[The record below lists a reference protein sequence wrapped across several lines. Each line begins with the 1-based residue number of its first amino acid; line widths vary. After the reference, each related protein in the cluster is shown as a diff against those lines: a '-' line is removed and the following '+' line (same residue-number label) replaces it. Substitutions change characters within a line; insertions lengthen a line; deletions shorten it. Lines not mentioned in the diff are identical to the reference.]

1 MNKNFSKRHKAESR
15 FKAYGF
21 FSLIAAAMLA
31 IIIGSMIYRS
41 IPAYTN
47 YTIDL
52 EINMTEIS
60 LEDGIDDINYRG
72 ILIFFFSFFPV
83 QSRSD
88 KRKLFKLISSSNLYS
103 EILLEN
109 LHR

>member
-1 MNKNFSKRHKAESR
+1 MITLALNVFAMIIVQIKIFSKRHKAESR

-21 FSLIAAAMLA
+21 SLIAAATMLA
-31 IIIGSMIYRS
+31 IIGSMIYRS

-60 LEDGIDDINYRG
+60 LEDGIDDINYRA
-72 ILIFFFSFFPV
+72 S
-83 QSRSD
+83 
-88 KRKLFKLISSSNLYS
+88 
-103 EILLEN
+103 
-109 LHR
+109 